1 MTNALVRYT
10 ISVGVIKVKPRD
22 TIILPAR
29 VKIPIANEA
38 KAQAKRDGITM
49 NQWLNEAIKLRLS
62 KGL

>member
-1 MTNALVRYT
+1 
-10 ISVGVIKVKPRD
+10 VKPRD